1 MAYSRALK
9 RKTKRTLR
17 LETLAD
23 AEKVLTAN
31 DRVEKAVKAGVDR
44 GIAKFKEKIH
54 QEVVADVA
62 ANIMLVHLWVM
73 YDRYGF
79 KMQRL
84 TKYLNNVLDM
94 WDTLSNAD
102 RFKLTT
108 RDLNQAL
115 INELGFDTCKK
126 IRDYDVLEEARQH
139 HRDKLYGAYVKL
151 TNENLDIKEA
161 ADMARKGKKI
171 AREGW
176 ETNKN
181 TPFYIFQKGND
192 FLTDEKEKYYFS
204 ADDLAAEDWKVV
216 EHGERP
222 I

>member
-31 DRVEKAVKAGVDR
+31 DRVEKAVKAGVDK

-62 ANIMLVHLWVM
+62 ANTMLIHLWVM

-84 TKYLNNVLDM
+84 TKYLNNILDM
-94 WDTLSNAD
+94 WGKLSSAD

-115 INELGFDTCKK
+115 IDEMGFDICKK
-126 IRDYDVLEEARQH
+126 IIDYDVQEEEAQKQ
-139 HRDKLYGAYVKL
+139 RDKLYGAYV
-151 TNENLDIKEA
+151 
-161 ADMARKGKKI
+161 
-171 AREGW
+171 
-176 ETNKN
+176 
-181 TPFYIFQKGND
+181 
-192 FLTDEKEKYYFS
+192 S
-204 ADDLAAEDWKVV
+204 
-216 EHGERP
+216 
-222 I
+222 

>member
-62 ANIMLVHLWVM
+62 ANTMLVHLWVM
-73 YDRYGF
+73 YDKYGF

-84 TKYLNNVLDM
+84 TKYLNNILDM
-94 WDTLSNAD
+94 WDTLSSAD

-126 IRDYDVLEEARQH
+126 IIEYDVQEEEAQQQ
-139 HRDKLYGAYVKL
+139 RDKLYGAYVKL
-151 TNENLDIKEA
+151 INEKLDIKEA

-171 AREGW
+171 AREVW
-176 ETNKN
+176 EINGN

-204 ADDLAAEDWKVV
+204 ADDLAAEDWKV
-216 EHGERP
+216 
-222 I
+222 IQK